1 MLWNR
6 KSQAPR
12 CAGESTQVFLYEP
25 LSQQEHRGAVALI
38 SNHKNSSLAKIELKE
53 ESTQQHTVRTELWE
67 IRKAANINLTKRPR
81 TNKATI

>member
-1 MLWNR
+1 MLRNR

-25 LSQQEHRGAVALI
+25 LSQQEHRGAVVLI

-53 ESTQQHTVRTELWE
+53 ESTQQHTVRTEL
-67 IRKAANINLTKRPR
+67 
-81 TNKATI
+81 

>member
-25 LSQQEHRGAVALI
+25 LSQQEHRGANIEPQKLI
-38 SNHKNSSLAKIELKE
+38 TS
-53 ESTQQHTVRTELWE
+53 
-67 IRKAANINLTKRPR
+67 
-81 TNKATI
+81 